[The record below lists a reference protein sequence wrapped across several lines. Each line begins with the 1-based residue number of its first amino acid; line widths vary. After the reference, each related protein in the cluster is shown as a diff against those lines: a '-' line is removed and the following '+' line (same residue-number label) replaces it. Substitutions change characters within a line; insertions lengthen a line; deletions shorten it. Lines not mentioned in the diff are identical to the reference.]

1 MKNTYYLNCTIF
13 DWSAD
18 NMRLPL
24 YSSEIKNTDL
34 TYLENLYNQV
44 NAPEVIGKEFE
55 PHIECFKFSIAIFT
69 SKNDDVI
76 ILKEKYF
83 ILDLKK
89 HFPEF
94 WKLFDIFNN

>member
-24 YSSEIKNTDL
+24 YSSDIKSNDL
-34 TYLENLYNQV
+34 AYLESLYSQI
-44 NAPEVIGKEFE
+44 NANEVIGKEYEPNFE
-55 PHIECFKFSIAIFT
+55 CIKFSIAILV
-69 SKNDDVI
+69 SKNDGVI

-83 ILDLKK
+83 ILNLKK
-89 HFPEF
+89 YYPEF
-94 WKLFDIFNN
+94 WKLFESLKN